1 MRRENP
7 MKSVVLEILLL
18 LAIAPTLVPTSVE
31 AGGMIYTPGQPV
43 KIVENYGDGYAIYD
57 LGGGGNTYVQY
68 MDSQSTM
75 VRHSGEP
82 PTFIYNNPGTQM
94 EPVLPLGPDLGIE
107 VGFE

>member
-1 MRRENP
+1 

-18 LAIAPTLVPTSVE
+18 LAIAPTLLPTSVE

-43 KIVENYGDGYAIYD
+43 KIVETYGDGYAIYD

-75 VRHSGEP
+75 VRHAGES
-82 PTFIYNNPGTQM
+82 PTFIYNNPGSHV
-94 EPVLPLGPDLGIE
+94 EPVLPVGPDLGIDV
-107 VGFE
+107 VGYE

>member
-1 MRRENP
+1 

-18 LAIAPTLVPTSVE
+18 LAIAPTLLPTSAE

-43 KIVENYGDGYAIYD
+43 KIVETYGDGYAIYD

-75 VRHSGEP
+75 VRQSGEP
-82 PTFIYNNPGTQM
+82 PTFIYNNPGTRM
-94 EPVLPLGPDLGIE
+94 EPVLPVGPDLGIE
-107 VGFE
+107 VGGFD